1 MEAGN
6 QKLVW
11 GVPQTSQWR
20 CITDG
25 FIYESGN
32 QWRDSGKEY
41 TLGSC
46 HCGLQCLEVGGGE
59 KETKET
65 ENDWLLEKLR
75 TKRVGF
81 QDPSDETS

>member
-1 MEAGN
+1 MERFG
-6 QKLVW
+6 Q
-11 GVPQTSQWR
+11 G
-20 CITDG
+20 
-25 FIYESGN
+25 IYTWQLSLWPSVFRG
-32 QWRDSGKEY
+32 W
-41 TLGSC
+41 
-46 HCGLQCLEVGGGE
+46 GGGE